1 MLTAKR
7 SVALG
12 VALFVLSLLAQ
23 TPPAGA
29 VGAGV
34 CTISGTISFTPSP
47 QTPTQG
53 GWSIEPAVI
62 DCYGVFNKRERI
74 LGGGSFTGSGTYTT
88 APGGRG
94 ACLQHVAS
102 GTVDYMIRTSEQ
114 DVHVVEP
121 QAFVLAGAG
130 SFTSPTLQGTFQ
142 LTPTHDGEGQCL
154 TEPVT
159 RAFFLAEGLMVR
171 FRPPTQGHVR

>member
-1 MLTAKR
+1 MLLL
-7 SVALG
+7 S
-12 VALFVLSLLAQ
+12 SLLAWA
-23 TPPAGA
+23 PPAGA

-34 CTISGTISFTPSP
+34 CTISGTINFTPTP
-47 QTPTQG
+47 QAPAHG

-62 DCYGVFNKRERI
+62 DCHGVCNKRERI

-88 APGGRG
+88 AAGQGT
-94 ACLQHVAS
+94 CLHHVAS

-130 SFTSPTLQGTFQ
+130 SFTTPTLQGTFQ
-142 LTPTHDGEGQCL
+142 LTPTHDGEGQCV

-159 RAFFLAEGLMVR
+159 KAFFLAEGLMVR
-171 FRPPTQGHVR
+171 FRPPAQANVRSCTA